1 MTSLFQALALLPLSL
16 TAARTQMVHSMALV
30 DPVCLMT
37 CAPQLLSN
45 FVYRLPPLRWRQLAA
60 SPDAA
65 MDAARIVASRD
76 LLIAASF
83 CRRCDEHRRAH
94 LHISAHAH
102 TPTTHATTR
111 PPHRHLTHRPA
122 RTMLHGK
129 LLFGMNAL

>member
-1 MTSLFQALALLPLSL
+1 
-16 TAARTQMVHSMALV
+16 MVHSMALV

-83 CRRCDEHRRAH
+83 CRRCDTRHPPPPFLFTPPCPQTHTQRA
-94 LHISAHAH
+94 LR
-102 TPTTHATTR
+102 TP
-111 PPHRHLTHRPA
+111 
-122 RTMLHGK
+122 
-129 LLFGMNAL
+129 